1 MQAESGLADNGP
13 VRLSAYRLMWLYVL
27 FDLPVDTKAA
37 RRAYAQFR
45 KFLLK
50 DGFLQLQ
57 YSVYARVCSSEAN
70 VDVHTARVEAR
81 VPPDGEVRLMCITDK
96 QFARQRILWG
106 KVRKQPPKAPRQL
119 EFF

>member
-1 MQAESGLADNGP
+1 MQ
-13 VRLSAYRLMWLYVL
+13 LSAYRIMWLFVL

-37 RRAYAQFR
+37 RRAYTQFR
-45 KFLLK
+45 HFLLK

-57 YSVYARVCSSEAN
+57 YSVYARVCATEAN
-70 VDVHTARVEAR
+70 MDVHTRRVEAR
-81 VPPDGEVRLMCITDK
+81 VPADGEVRLVCITDK

-106 KVRKQPPKAPRQL
+106 KMRKHPAKAPTQL